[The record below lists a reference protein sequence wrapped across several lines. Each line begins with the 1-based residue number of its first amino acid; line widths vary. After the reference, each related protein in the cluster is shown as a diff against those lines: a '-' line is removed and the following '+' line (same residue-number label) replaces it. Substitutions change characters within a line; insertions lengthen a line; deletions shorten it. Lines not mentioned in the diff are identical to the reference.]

1 MFKFIH
7 AADIHLDSPLRGLSR
22 YDDAPVDLLRNA
34 TRLAFSRLIDTAL
47 EEDVSFLVI
56 AGDLYDGT
64 WRDFKTGLF
73 FVSEMNRLR
82 QKEISCYLL
91 YGNHDAESQL
101 TKNLPLPDNVK
112 FFSAKK
118 AETFVLNDIQVAVHG
133 HSYKQRDTL
142 DNLAVGYPEPIE
154 GAFNIGVLHTGLEGY
169 AAHASYAPCSLEQ
182 LKAKGYDYWALGHVH
197 QREILHKNPHILFSG
212 NLQGRHIAEQG
223 AKGAVL
229 VSIEDN
235 ALAHMEWIY
244 PDVVRWKKLEL
255 NLASCRTRE
264 DIRPI
269 FEKVMLET
277 VEQEAEGRTLAIRL
291 VLNISAELY
300 SSIMT
305 DEAYFRAELQSLATG
320 NHGDAVWVE
329 QTKYNVLPKT
339 DNQTLEEN
347 QDAVLELQNILG
359 RVSEDQD
366 LMQAI
371 NKDMAVLLSYLP
383 QEISSNPDLELLSLV
398 KENETGKII
407 EEVIPFLISSLKNLK
422 EK

>member
-34 TRLAFSRLIDTAL
+34 TRMAFSKLVDMAL
-47 EEDVSFLVI
+47 EEDVSFVII

-73 FVSEMNRLR
+73 FVSEMHRLR
-82 QKEISCYLL
+82 QKGIHCYLL

-118 AETFVLNDIQVAVHG
+118 AETFVLDDIQVTLHG
-133 HSYKQRDTL
+133 HSYKQRDMM
-142 DNLAVGYPEPIE
+142 DNLAAGYPEPVE
-154 GAFNIGVLHTGLEGY
+154 GTFNIGVLHTGLGGY
-169 AAHASYAPCSLEQ
+169 AAHASYAPCSIEQ
-182 LKAKGYDYWALGHVH
+182 LKAKGYDYWALGHIH
-197 QREILHKNPHILFSG
+197 QQEILHENPHIIFSG

-229 VSIEDN
+229 ISIQDN
-235 ALAHMEWIY
+235 ALVHMEWIY

-255 NLASCRTRE
+255 DLTSCQSRE

-269 FEKVMLET
+269 FEKVMLDT
-277 VEQEAEGRTLAIRL
+277 VEQEAGGRTLAIRL
-291 VLNISAELY
+291 VLSISADLY
-300 SSIMT
+300 NLIMA
-305 DEAYFRAELQSLATG
+305 DEAHFRAELQALATG
-320 NHGDAVWVE
+320 NHGEAVWVE
-329 QTKYNVLPKT
+329 QIKYKVSPNTGCQSV
-339 DNQTLEEN
+339 EEH
-347 QDAVLELQNILG
+347 QDAVMELQDILG
-359 RVSEDQD
+359 RATEDKD

-371 NKDMAVLLSYLP
+371 NKDLAVLLNYLP
-383 QEISSNPDLELLSLV
+383 TEISSNPDLELLSLV
-398 KENETGKII
+398 KENEVGRII
-407 EEVIPFLISSLKNLK
+407 ENVIPFLISSLKNV
-422 EK
+422 EEE